1 MSFFRAKAN
10 TTLKAPESLTTHS
23 RVNALGQGESSLAL
37 LERQLHR
44 LTQLLRNYQ
53 QQPWALERSGEEA
66 FVWIQRVLRAVNEAQ
81 RPCLSSEEVSAPQLK
96 PRFVPPKLR
105 R

>member
-1 MSFFRAKAN
+1 MSFFRVKTN
-10 TTLKAPESLTTHS
+10 TTLEAPETLSAPS
-23 RVNALGQGESSLAL
+23 RVNTLSQGESSVAL

-44 LTQLLRNYQ
+44 LTQLLLDYQ
-53 QQPWALERSGEEA
+53 QQPWALKRSGAEA
-66 FVWIQRVLRAVNEAQ
+66 LDWVQRVLRAVNEAQ
-81 RPCLSSEEVSAPQLK
+81 RPCLSSEEVAAPHLK